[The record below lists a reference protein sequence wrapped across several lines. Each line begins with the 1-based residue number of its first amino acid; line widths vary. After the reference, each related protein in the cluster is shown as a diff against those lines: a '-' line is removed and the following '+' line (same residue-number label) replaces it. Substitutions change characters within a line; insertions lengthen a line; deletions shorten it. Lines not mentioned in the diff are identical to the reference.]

1 MNVLRVTLFAAA
13 GLMVAGCATAGHPT
27 GGHPT
32 GRAVYDWAEVIDAQ
46 PVYAYERVPVS
57 REVCWDE
64 EVRHSRSGGGNTAG
78 TVLGG
83 LIGGLAGHQVG
94 SGSGNTAATVV
105 GTLAGAA
112 VGNQASRGP
121 SRDYYSVEERCRV
134 ERDYREEERLTGY
147 RVTYLYNG
155 ETYTT
160 RTRHDP
166 GAQIRVRVSVSP
178 AE

>member
-1 MNVLRVTLFAAA
+1 MKALRTTLFAAA
-13 GLMVAGCATAGHPT
+13 GLLVAGCATAGHPS
-27 GGHPT
+27 GG
-32 GRAVYDWAEVIDAQ
+32 AVYDWAQVLEAK
-46 PVYAYERVPVS
+46 PVYEYHRVPVS

-64 EVRHSRSGGGNTAG
+64 EVRHSRRGDGGTAG

-94 SGSGNTAATVV
+94 SGRGNTAATVV

-112 VGNQASRGP
+112 VGREASRGP
-121 SRDYYSVEERCRV
+121 SHDYYTVEERCRL

-160 RTRHDP
+160 RTQRDP
-166 GAQIRVRVSVSP
+166 GDRIRVRVSVSP

>member
-1 MNVLRVTLFAAA
+1 MNSLRVTLFAAA
-13 GLMVAGCATAGHPT
+13 GLLVAGCATAGHSS
-27 GGHPT
+27 GGV
-32 GRAVYDWAEVIDAQ
+32 AYDWAEVLDAE
-46 PVYAYERVPVS
+46 PVYQYERVPVS

-64 EVRHSRSGGGNTAG
+64 EVRHSRRGDGSTAG

-83 LIGGLAGHQVG
+83 LIGGVVGHQVG

-112 VGNQASRGP
+112 VGNRASRGP

-134 ERDYREEERLTGY
+134 ERDYREEERLKGY

-160 RTRHDP
+160 HTRHDP
-166 GAQIRVRVSVSP
+166 GQRIRVRVSVSP

>member
-1 MNVLRVTLFAAA
+1 MKALHGILFAAA
-13 GLMVAGCATAGHPT
+13 GLVVAGCATAGDT
-27 GGHPT
+27 RGGT
-32 GRAVYDWAEVIDAQ
+32 TYDWAEVLDAK
-46 PVYAYERVPVS
+46 PVYEYERVPVS

-64 EVRHSRSGGGNTAG
+64 EVRHSRRGDGGTAG

-94 SGSGNTAATVV
+94 SGSGNTAATVA

-112 VGNQASRGP
+112 VGREASRGP
-121 SRDYYSVEERCRV
+121 SRDSYSVEERCRL
-134 ERDYREEERLTGY
+134 ERDYREEERLAGY
-147 RVTYLYNG
+147 RVTYLYGG

-160 RTRHDP
+160 RTRRDP
-166 GAQIRVRVSVSP
+166 GDRLRVRVSVSP

>member
-1 MNVLRVTLFAAA
+1 MKALQGILIATA
-13 GLMVAGCATAGHPT
+13 GLLAAGCATAGDSR
-27 GGHPT
+27 GGT
-32 GRAVYDWAEVIDAQ
+32 VYDWAEVLEAR
-46 PVYAYERVPVS
+46 PVYQYERVPVS

-64 EVRHSRSGGGNTAG
+64 EVRHSRRGDGGTAG

-112 VGNQASRGP
+112 VGREASRGP
-121 SRDYYSVEERCRV
+121 SRHHYSVEERCRV
-134 ERDYREEERLTGY
+134 ERDYREEERLAGY
-147 RVTYLYNG
+147 RVTYLYGG

-160 RTRHDP
+160 RTRRDP
-166 GAQIRVRVSVSP
+166 GDRIRVRVSVSP